1 MEYINTYK
9 KSLVLKS
16 IVLKSLVLNNI
27 FQSRCYSS
35 GDPEGLC
42 SGISNSSFNVT
53 PEVIYDN
60 AYDNKKIAIKSNR
73 KKPGVYRWVHNKSG
87 KMYIGSSLDL
97 GRRFSSY
104 YSLKFI
110 ENQAKRSIIYKSI
123 SKYGYSEFRLEIL
136 EYCNSE
142 NVIEREQFYLDYL
155 KPEYN
160 ILKIAG
166 SRAGFKVLEET
177 KAKIRATLTGRVLS
191 ESVKAKIKAAR
202 TGVKHSEATRAILK
216 EHLANL
222 NKNVLAKNKSMKV
235 TVLDLETKVLTEY
248 SSIRKAA
255 EGIGSYADKILEY
268 ENRKLSKNYTKP
280 FKGRYEI
287 KVFRK

>member
-1 MEYINTYK
+1 MKYWSTCK
-9 KSLVLKS
+9 KSLALKS
-16 IVLKSLVLNNI
+16 IVLKSIVLNNI
-27 FQSRCYSS
+27 FQLRCYSS
-35 GDPEGLC
+35 GEGLC
-42 SGISNSSFNVT
+42 PGISNSSFNVT
-53 PEVIYDN
+53 PVVIYDN
-60 AYDNKKIAIKSNR
+60 ASENKKIAIKNNR
-73 KKPGVYRWVHNKSG
+73 KKSGVYRWVHNKSG

-97 GRRFSSY
+97 GRRLYSY
-104 YSLKFI
+104 YSLRFI
-110 ENQAKRSIIYKSI
+110 ESQAKRSIIYKSI
-123 SKYGYSEFRLEIL
+123 IKYGYSEFRLEIL

-166 SRAGFKVLEET
+166 SRAGFAVLEET

-202 TGVKHSEATRAILK
+202 IGVKHSEATRAILK

-222 NKNVLAKNKSMKV
+222 NKNVLAKKKSMKV
-235 TVLDLETKVLTEY
+235 TVLDLETKVFTEY

-255 EGIGSYADKILEY
+255 EGIVSYADKILKY
-268 ENRKLSKNYTKP
+268 EKLKLSKNYTKP
-280 FKGRYEI
+280 YKGRYEI